1 MIALR
6 ISMCADA
13 VSLPPEEDAVVVRGC
28 RDVESV
34 HSSRQQSPKVSQILC
49 KTTQDETTWGT
60 FSSMKSSLF
69 KRQRHRPFS

>member
-6 ISMCADA
+6 MCADA

-28 RDVESV
+28 GDVESV

-49 KTTQDETTWGT
+49 KTTQDETT
-60 FSSMKSSLF
+60 
-69 KRQRHRPFS
+69 